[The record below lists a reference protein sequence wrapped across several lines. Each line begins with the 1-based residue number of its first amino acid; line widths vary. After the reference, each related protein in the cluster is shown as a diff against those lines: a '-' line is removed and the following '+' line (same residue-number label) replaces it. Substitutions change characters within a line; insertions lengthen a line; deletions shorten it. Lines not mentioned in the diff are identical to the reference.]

1 MKNLLGHFHRNS
13 KTKGQKQPAA
23 VVPTTL
29 SSQSSTC
36 TTAGAGAAG
45 TGEVATASSGFNSNL
60 PSVPTSPAFNGI
72 ISSSGSPRTSE
83 SMSTIA
89 TTHDESSAAVDVN
102 LHKSVTAETTRDRDS
117 TIPSAGV
124 ARQNENGHGI
134 NGLGMTFSDDVE
146 QDDEGLQDLEVPDDE
161 ETLQESAGIDFNQL
175 PESHHERI
183 EMVEDILKDSI
194 LEEDH
199 SYYLVSAT
207 WWDHFFDD
215 PNTYDPPSS
224 RTPGEPEEKVGAV
237 PPIEYAENT
246 DDEGRVIPA
255 KVFVL
260 FRHWYGT
267 TKPIRRHKA
276 IEVGDEN
283 EPVLVLETFRPTLY
297 LYPLGNV
304 DGFKQIKVM
313 EDMSLSTTI
322 DSIIKDLNLRDV
334 RLWQMTKNV
343 PPSLPLTISDFRKH
357 SAANL
362 LENDK
367 RLYHYVSSPDEHI
380 AVEQKSIIGWMS
392 RSSTI
397 VKTHIT
403 PGTSGLANLG
413 NSCYM
418 NSALQC
424 LLHIEE
430 LAAYFISK
438 AYEKDLNRSNPI
450 GYKGNVALEFAK
462 LVENTF
468 ISKNT
473 AYSPREFKTTI
484 GRYGNAFAGFMQ
496 QDSQEFLAFLLD
508 GLHEDLNK
516 IINKPVTEWPEIND
530 EQASN
535 PEAIERLAEECW
547 RLHKLRNESSIMDL
561 FCGLYRS
568 TLQCPECT
576 KVSITFDPFM
586 DLTLPL
592 PNDNLWQKEIEI
604 LPKAGH
610 LKRLEIGIDRH
621 STIRQL
627 KDYVASKIGLDN
639 SMAFISSEIY
649 NNRFYKHNENW
660 ALISE
665 SISADDHIIV
675 YELDRVPEKEDD
687 EDLDKPVDDR
697 VFAVPVFHRVT
708 GECKGDELHGGDFFG
723 TPFFIT
729 LTNNEARDSELIMK
743 KIMQRFPGDD
753 EPKLNYVEHKRL
765 KEDPMTGWNISQNL
779 VKSFNQRDEGYVN
792 EEYHTPPESVKGTSE
807 FIKAPS
813 VPNGNNKSQST
824 STDSLQDNS
833 VNGTK
838 HVNGDDSLKLN
849 KPESNE
855 SEQNLVSLTDD
866 KALYLATDSKAC
878 ETSPVGS
885 GQYVYRGEGIVCD
898 WDEQHAKQEIV
909 NLENPELQEMM
920 QDREDMKTKGIT
932 LDDCLDLFSKAELLS
947 KDDLWYCSKCKVLR
961 QATKTI
967 DLWKIP
973 DIFTI
978 HVKRFASFR
987 SFRDKLDDTVQFPL
1001 EGLDMTKRV
1010 ACSDGRTL
1018 IYDLIAVDNH
1028 FGGLGGGHYTAY
1040 GKNFFDKRWY
1050 YFDDAHVKE
1059 TDPENC
1065 VSGAAYLLF
1074 YRRRSDVPL
1083 GNDELKAAV
1092 SASRKRLE
1100 EAVAV
1105 DTSSSKSIA
1114 ESASSTRSSVLLASS
1129 FPSQI
1134 SLTQLNNSFD
1144 SSPASDKLLSRR
1156 GTGTSMSSLS
1166 ARARQGVYQGRPQR
1180 AVMTLGSDCDEED

>member
-1 MKNLLGHFHRNS
+1 MRNLLGHFHRNS
-13 KTKGQKQPAA
+13 KSKGHKQPAA
-23 VVPTTL
+23 VVPV
-29 SSQSSTC
+29 SSSQQSSTC
-36 TTAGAGAAG
+36 TTGAP
-45 TGEVATASSGFNSNL
+45 VATATTVGPPSFSSNL
-60 PSVPTSPAFNGI
+60 PSVPTSPAFNGV

-83 SMSTIA
+83 SFSTIA
-89 TTHDESSAAVDVN
+89 TTHDESSAAVEAN
-102 LHKSVTAETTRDRDS
+102 LHKSVTAETTRDADS
-117 TIPSAGV
+117 TIPSARGLTGV
-124 ARQNENGHGI
+124 TA
-134 NGLGMTFSDDVE
+134 NGLGISGDAQEPLDYDE
-146 QDDEGLQDLEVPDDE
+146 QDDNLQDLEVPDDE
-161 ETLQESAGIDFNQL
+161 ETLEESAKVDFENL
-175 PESHHERI
+175 PDSHHERI
-183 EMVEDILKDSI
+183 VIIEDILKDSV
-194 LEEDH
+194 LEEGH

-215 PNTYDPPSS
+215 PFTYDPPNS
-224 RTPGEPEEKVGAV
+224 RTSDGAEKKLANV

-276 IEVGDEN
+276 IEVGDEH
-283 EPVLVLETFRPTLY
+283 ESKLVLETFRPTLY

-304 DGFKQIKVM
+304 DGFKQIRVM
-313 EDMSLSTTI
+313 EDISLSTTV
-322 DSIIKDLNLRDV
+322 DSIIKELDLRDV

-362 LENDK
+362 LEHDK
-367 RLYHYVSSPDEHI
+367 RLYHYVFTNHEHI

-424 LLHIEE
+424 LLHVEE
-430 LAAYFISK
+430 LASYFISK

-450 GYKGNVALEFAK
+450 GYKGDVAMEFAK

-484 GRYGNAFAGFMQ
+484 GRYGPAFAGFMQ

-516 IINKPVTEWPEIND
+516 IINKPVTEWPEISD

-535 PEAIERLAEECW
+535 PEAIEKLAEECW

-687 EDLDKPVDDR
+687 EDLEKAVDDR
-697 VFAVPVFHRVT
+697 VFAIPVFHRVT
-708 GECKGDELHGGDFFG
+708 GECKGDDLHKGDFFG

-729 LTNNEARDSELIMK
+729 LTNNEARNSELIME

-779 VKSFNQRDEGYVN
+779 VKSFSLRDEGYVGD
-792 EEYHTPPESVKGTSE
+792 EFHTPPESVKGSIE
-807 FIKAPS
+807 SAPPKEP
-813 VPNGNNKSQST
+813 VI
-824 STDSLQDNS
+824 
-833 VNGTK
+833 
-838 HVNGDDSLKLN
+838 
-849 KPESNE
+849 PESHSDNLDISKGTNGSLEGLANGGEGIKLDKSE
-855 SEQNLVSLTDD
+855 SSDLEENIVPLTDD
-866 KALYLATDSKAC
+866 KAFYLAKDTNVC
-878 ETSPVGS
+878 GTSPVGS

-1010 ACSDGRTL
+1010 ACPDGRTL

-1040 GKNFFDKRWY
+1040 GKNFFDNKWY

-1065 VSGAAYLLF
+1065 ISGAAYLLF

-1105 DTSSSKSIA
+1105 DTSSSRSIA
-1114 ESASSTRSSVLLASS
+1114 ESATSTRSSVLLASS

-1144 SSPASDKLLSRR
+1144 SSPSSDKHLSRR

-1166 ARARQGVYQGRPQR
+1166 ARARQGVYHGRSQR
-1180 AVMTLGSDCDEED
+1180 AVMTFGSDCDEED